1 MFLHIQQHIAHIF
14 IHIVLPVVPYF
25 CFMIFPLSI
34 SYYFDMFCSIYLSEN
49 FVNMFFLNFFS
60 YYVSK
65 SVSSFTMAQTLS
77 HKCCNF

>member
-49 FVNMFFLNFFS
+49 FVNMFL
-60 YYVSK
+60 
-65 SVSSFTMAQTLS
+65 
-77 HKCCNF
+77 